1 MNKIINRAIIRLEVG
16 KKTTSYY
23 LAIGWKKY
31 QLAIIYMCVC
41 MCCTTTK
48 KQQKT
53 QSVLDGF
60 LILLIS

>member
-31 QLAIIYMCVC
+31 QLAIIYICVC
-41 MCCTTTK
+41 ACVAQ
-48 KQQKT
+48 QQKNNKKHKVCLT
-53 QSVLDGF
+53 DF
-60 LILLIS
+60 LFS